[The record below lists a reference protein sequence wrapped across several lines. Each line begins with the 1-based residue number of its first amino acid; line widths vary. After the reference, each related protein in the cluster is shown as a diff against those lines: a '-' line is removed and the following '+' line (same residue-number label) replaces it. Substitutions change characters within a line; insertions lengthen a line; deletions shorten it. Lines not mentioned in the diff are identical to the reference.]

1 MKNVFNLDFDKT
13 VTMLAGYDY
22 GYEVYNSQIK
32 GKIDVYTNFTI
43 IFPDQIKRV
52 ASSFSQGF
60 FKEIAEKIG
69 IVGIE
74 ERLIIISAK
83 EDLKEQIV
91 ADLL

>member
-1 MKNVFNLDFDKT
+1 MSNVFSLDFDKT

-22 GYEVYNSQIK
+22 GYEVYNKQVK
-32 GKIDVYTNFTI
+32 EKIDVYSNFTI

-74 ERLIIISAK
+74 ERLNIISPK
-83 EDLKEQIV
+83 EDLKKQIIE
-91 ADLL
+91 DLL